1 MPTGTGPLSATTI
14 DSPGIRIGAGFRC
27 SAAVVIA
34 FASEHEDL
42 RVPVDRGLTARRP
55 KRKAPTFRPGL
66 CALFNPDTRA
76 QSDFLQKYQ
85 STHSYSPLA
94 TRAFAS
100 STLPGG
106 GTMTFSPGCQFS
118 GVAIL

>member
-1 MPTGTGPLSATTI
+1 MFRP
-14 DSPGIRIGAGFRC
+14 GAGALRSGGDLEYRRC
-27 SAAVVIA
+27 ACDQYVWLDRRRRAM
-34 FASEHEDL
+34 L
-42 RVPVDRGLTARRP
+42 RPLRHRR
-55 KRKAPTFRPGL
+55 KKAPTFRPGL
-66 CALFNPDTRA
+66 CVSFKPDAQA

-118 GVAIL
+118 GVATL